1 VSKRFFVENRRDD
14 EEPSRERT
22 LGSAPR
28 LNNAPSAD
36 PETTLETRE
45 EPNTERRVERPERPE
60 VLSFV
65 EEIPVDSKAS
75 SASARSDS
83 RNAETILGRLNSAPI
98 AATGTSRPSTASSFA
113 FAANPNAA
121 LTTSSHARL
130 AFSDVSQTSSMSSS
144 MSATCASVA
153 ASRRDAL
160 SPRSLKNA
168 ERCLPPSKYKSSPSS
183 SSARVSF
190 SAHAK
195 RTSRARVED
204 HESESSF
211 VAFDSTATALKCTAA
226 SVEGRLS
233 TPLKRA
239 GETRDAS
246 AASTTLLETETAPSS
261 APPLF
266 ENGIGIPAL
275 AFLSGA

>member
-1 VSKRFFVENRRDD
+1 
-14 EEPSRERT
+14 
-22 LGSAPR
+22 
-28 LNNAPSAD
+28 
-36 PETTLETRE
+36 
-45 EPNTERRVERPERPE
+45 
-60 VLSFV
+60 
-65 EEIPVDSKAS
+65 
-75 SASARSDS
+75 
-83 RNAETILGRLNSAPI
+83 
-98 AATGTSRPSTASSFA
+98 
-113 FAANPNAA
+113 
-121 LTTSSHARL
+121 
-130 AFSDVSQTSSMSSS
+130 MSSS

-183 SSARVSF
+183 SSARVNF

-204 HESESSF
+204 HESSVSF
-211 VAFDSTATALKCTAA
+211 VVFDSTATALKCTAA

-275 AFLSGA
+275 ASADPSATAHPKSSVSNAHADRGSGHAAETGTRDSSRETSTEVSSSHHFSSADALKSAGRRTGTPLPVDTVVPLSSFSFSFSFSCGSTKKHPLPAPSSSPPATRAQSLRRRLFFYAPAPSSDSRNRARCSLKSS